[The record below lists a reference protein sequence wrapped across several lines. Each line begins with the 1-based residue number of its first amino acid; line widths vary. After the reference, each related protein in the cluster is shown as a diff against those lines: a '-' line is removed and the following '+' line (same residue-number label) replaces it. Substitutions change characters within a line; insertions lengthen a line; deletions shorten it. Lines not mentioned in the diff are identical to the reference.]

1 MGSHKHPA
9 KCHSDHPHIKNKET
23 KAQKDKE
30 ERERGR
36 NREAQFNNNGETTVE
51 FWEQGGNVHL

>member
-1 MGSHKHPA
+1 MGSQEHPV
-9 KCHSDHPHIKNKET
+9 KCHPDHHHIKNKET
-23 KAQKDKE
+23 KAQRDKE

-36 NREAQFNNNGETTVE
+36 SREAQFNNNGETTVE